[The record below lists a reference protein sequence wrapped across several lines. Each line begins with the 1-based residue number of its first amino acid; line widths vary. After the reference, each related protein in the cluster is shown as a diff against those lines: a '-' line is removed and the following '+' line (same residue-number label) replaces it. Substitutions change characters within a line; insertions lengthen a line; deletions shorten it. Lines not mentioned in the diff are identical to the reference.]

1 MPWELS
7 FRGRSSQ
14 PPLRPRR
21 HRDDKHPFVLLL
33 VKIPWTIPHSLL
45 GMKQRQSELAWQ
57 TAHRTNNADGLICA
71 MDRVIIAK
79 RNLEAAIEA
88 ERREILAILLAS
100 YPAAARRIMATASHK
115 AT

>member
-1 MPWELS
+1 
-7 FRGRSSQ
+7 
-14 PPLRPRR
+14 
-21 HRDDKHPFVLLL
+21 
-33 VKIPWTIPHSLL
+33 
-45 GMKQRQSELAWQ
+45 
-57 TAHRTNNADGLICA
+57 

-100 YPAAARRIMATASHK
+100 YPAAARRIMATASHR